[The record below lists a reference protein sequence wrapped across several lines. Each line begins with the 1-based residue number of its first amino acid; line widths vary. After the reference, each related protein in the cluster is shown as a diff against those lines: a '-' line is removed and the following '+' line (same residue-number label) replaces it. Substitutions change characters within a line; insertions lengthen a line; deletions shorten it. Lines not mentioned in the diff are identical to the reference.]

1 MKKFLWRWLPVILWM
16 IVIYIGSSIGGVP
29 RVGGKAI
36 DGMVH
41 RAAHLIEFAVLGA
54 LVLRAVSNGTRAI
67 TRREM
72 IVTLIIVALYGASD
86 EFHQRFTPGRSSEG
100 IAVVF
105 DALGGLI
112 GMLVWRWYRRI
123 SRPVRGGAPAV
134 RQQTHANQS
143 LLGESS
149 DDPIH

>member
-1 MKKFLWRWLPVILWM
+1 MKKSLSLWLPVILWM

-54 LVLRAVSNGTRAI
+54 LVLRAVSNGTRTIA
-67 TRREM
+67 RREM
-72 IVTLIIVALYGASD
+72 IITLIIVALYGASD

-112 GMLVWRWYRRI
+112 GMLAWRWWRRI
-123 SRPVRGGAPAV
+123 RRESP
-134 RQQTHANQS
+134 NQRIS
-143 LLGESS
+143 
-149 DDPIH
+149 